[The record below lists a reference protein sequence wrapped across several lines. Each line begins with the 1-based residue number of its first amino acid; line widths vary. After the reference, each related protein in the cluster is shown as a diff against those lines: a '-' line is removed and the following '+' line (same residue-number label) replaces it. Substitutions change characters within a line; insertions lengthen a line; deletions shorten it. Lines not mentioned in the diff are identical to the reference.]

1 MREEQSNM
9 SKLFSPFGTRTEQ
22 YVKVKRGNELFFFIL
37 HFFER
42 NKVKHVFFF
51 LEINYYR
58 VGSSRGNS
66 WHRGFFL
73 KVQILGFKLNSTSN
87 WTWDNHFDQVLVKH
101 LVKQLVTIGRGVNF
115 TLYWPVNRYWN
126 TFVSYRSKYRTRP
139 DIAANIGH
147 IKPENKNR
155 LVQKIEKK

>member
-42 NKVKHVFFF
+42 NKVKHVLFF

-73 KVQILGFKLNSTSN
+73 REYILSGVGIGQLFYATNNNAPRQPITLNLIHLITYDYNPCNILKLKRILLSDLS
-87 WTWDNHFDQVLVKH
+87 DLCFSLP
-101 LVKQLVTIGRGVNF
+101 F
-115 TLYWPVNRYWN
+115 
-126 TFVSYRSKYRTRP
+126 
-139 DIAANIGH
+139 
-147 IKPENKNR
+147 IKTQRQSASPTPPP
-155 LVQKIEKK
+155 I